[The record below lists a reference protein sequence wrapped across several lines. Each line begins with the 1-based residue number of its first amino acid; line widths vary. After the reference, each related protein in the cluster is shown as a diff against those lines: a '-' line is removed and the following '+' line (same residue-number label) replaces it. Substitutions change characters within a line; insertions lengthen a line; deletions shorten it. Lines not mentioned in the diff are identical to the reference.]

1 MNICVYGAS
10 SSTIAKSYINPTEEL
25 GEKMAKRGH
34 NLVYGAGA
42 LGLMGAA
49 ARGVLRGG
57 GKIIGVAPAFFKV
70 DGVLFDECDEMIYT
84 DTMRERKGIME
95 EKSDAFIMT
104 PGGLGT
110 YDEFFE
116 ILTLKQL
123 GRHAKPIAVFN
134 INGYFDPLR
143 AVLENAVNKQFMTP
157 QSLRLCEFF
166 DRPERLLDYLENC
179 SGVLYS
185 ISDYKDIKR

>member
-110 YDEFFE
+110 YDEFF
-116 ILTLKQL
+116 
-123 GRHAKPIAVFN
+123 
-134 INGYFDPLR
+134 
-143 AVLENAVNKQFMTP
+143 
-157 QSLRLCEFF
+157 
-166 DRPERLLDYLENC
+166 
-179 SGVLYS
+179 
-185 ISDYKDIKR
+185 

>member
-10 SSTIAKSYINPTEEL
+10 SDKIDKVYIETV
-25 GEKMAKRGH
+25 EKMGLEMAKRGH
-34 NLVYGAGA
+34 GLVFGGGAE
-42 LGLMGAA
+42 GLMGAA
-49 ARGVLRGG
+49 ARGMSAGG

-123 GRHAKPIAVFN
+123 GRHTKPIAVFN

-179 SGVLYS
+179 SGVFY
-185 ISDYKDIKR
+185 

>member
-10 SSTIAKSYINPTEEL
+10 SSSIAKSYINPTEEL

-34 NLVYGAGA
+34 SLVYGAGA

-49 ARGVLRGG
+49 ARGVLKGG
-57 GKIIGVAPAFFKV
+57 GKIIGVVPAFFKV
-70 DGVLFDECDEMIYT
+70 DGVLFDDCTEIIFT

-123 GRHAKPIAVFN
+123 GKHTKPIAVFN

-143 AVLENAVNKQFMTP
+143 TVLENAVNKQFMAP

-166 DRPERLLDYLENC
+166 DRPDRLLDYLE
-179 SGVLYS
+179 GYS
-185 ISDYKDIKR
+185 DSFTSIGDFKDIR

>member
-1 MNICVYGAS
+1 MNICIYGAS
-10 SSTIAKSYINPTEEL
+10 SSSIAKSYINPTEEL

-34 NLVYGAGA
+34 SLVY
-42 LGLMGAA
+42 GAA
-49 ARGVLRGG
+49 ARGVLKGG
-57 GKIIGVAPAFFKV
+57 GKIIGVVPAFFKV
-70 DGVLFDECDEMIYT
+70 DGVLFDDCTEMIFT

-123 GRHAKPIAVFN
+123 GKHTKPIAVFN

-143 AVLENAVNKQFMTP
+143 AVLENAVNKQFMSP

-166 DRPERLLDYLENC
+166 DRPDRLLDYLE
-179 SGVLYS
+179 GYS
-185 ISDYKDIKR
+185 DSFTSIVDFKDIR

>member
-70 DGVLFDECDEMIYT
+70 DGVLFDDCDEMIYT

-110 YDEFFE
+110 YDE
-116 ILTLKQL
+116 
-123 GRHAKPIAVFN
+123 
-134 INGYFDPLR
+134 Y
-143 AVLENAVNKQFMTP
+143 AVNKQFMTP

-166 DRPERLLDYLENC
+166 DRPERLFDYLESC
-179 SGVLYS
+179 SGVRYS
-185 ISDYKDIKR
+185 ISDYKDIKG

>member
-1 MNICVYGAS
+1 MN
-10 SSTIAKSYINPTEEL
+10 
-25 GEKMAKRGH
+25 
-34 NLVYGAGA
+34 
-42 LGLMGAA
+42 
-49 ARGVLRGG
+49 
-57 GKIIGVAPAFFKV
+57 
-70 DGVLFDECDEMIYT
+70 
-84 DTMRERKGIME
+84 
-95 EKSDAFIMT
+95 
-104 PGGLGT
+104 
-110 YDEFFE
+110 FFE

-123 GRHAKPIAVFN
+123 GRHTKPIAVFN

>member
-1 MNICVYGAS
+1 
-10 SSTIAKSYINPTEEL
+10 
-25 GEKMAKRGH
+25 
-34 NLVYGAGA
+34 
-42 LGLMGAA
+42 
-49 ARGVLRGG
+49 
-57 GKIIGVAPAFFKV
+57 
-70 DGVLFDECDEMIYT
+70 
-84 DTMRERKGIME
+84 MRERKGIME

-123 GRHAKPIAVFN
+123 GKHTKPIAVFN

-143 AVLENAVNKQFMTP
+143 TVLENAVNKQFMSP

-166 DRPERLLDYLENC
+166 DRPDRLLDYLE
-179 SGVLYS
+179 GYS
-185 ISDYKDIKR
+185 DSFTSIGDFKDIR